1 MTAMFAI
8 PIQSR
13 LVRSKKNFRNYNRF
27 SGSRR
32 REPHE
37 ASTIRRTT
45 VAAFF
50 DQLLV
55 RLPDEVRISGEP
67 GIVVEPQFLAGRD
80 SGLRDKN
87 EVGRLILVESAANQ
101 YLSLLKK
108 KENSQPLDLRR
119 NS

>member
-13 LVRSKKNFRNYNRF
+13 LVRNKKNFRNYNRF

-67 GIVVEPQFLAGRD
+67 GIVVESKLLASRD
-80 SGLRDKN
+80 SLLRDEN
-87 EVGRLILVESAANQ
+87 EVSRQMLLRVWSISTYRLV
-101 YLSLLKK
+101 
-108 KENSQPLDLRR
+108 R
-119 NS
+119 